1 MEENF
6 PYQTLRQEIYGLI
19 ISHKKEIRFKK
30 GDEFGKLVKELV
42 VSVDLGQI
50 ITEDTNGVSFSGSA
64 SISFD
69 SIDDDPN
76 NRASC
81 ESIFHFS
88 GTAQVE
94 KLHVVKVNEPIT
106 ITY

>member
-1 MEENF
+1 MEDN
-6 PYQTLRQEIYGLI
+6 PNYQFLQQEISAYI
-19 ISHKKEIRFKK
+19 ISRKKEIRFKK
-30 GDEFGKLVKELV
+30 GNEFGKLVKELV

-76 NRASC
+76 NHTSC
-81 ESIFHFS
+81 ESILHFS
-88 GTAQVE
+88 GTAQVK

>member
-1 MEENF
+1 MEENLSCQILQQDISAF
-6 PYQTLRQEIYGLI
+6 I
-19 ISHKKEIRFKK
+19 ISHKKDIRFKK
-30 GDEFGKLVKELV
+30 GNVFGKLVRGLV
-42 VSVDLGQI
+42 VNIDFGQI
-50 ITEDTNGVSFSGSA
+50 ITEDTKGVSFSGSA

-69 SIDDDPN
+69 SIDDAPN
-76 NRASC
+76 NRTSF

-88 GTAQVE
+88 GTAQVK